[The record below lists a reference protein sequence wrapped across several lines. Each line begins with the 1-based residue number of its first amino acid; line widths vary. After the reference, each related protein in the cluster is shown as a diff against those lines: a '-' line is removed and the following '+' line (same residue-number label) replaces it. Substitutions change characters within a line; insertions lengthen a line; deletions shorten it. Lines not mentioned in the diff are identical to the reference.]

1 MLLIKEIHKPT
12 IFLVSFFCLLE
23 GVGIFMEDEKT
34 KTKKTYIS
42 VLALTM
48 MNVSI
53 VAGLANDVQQSFY
66 GLASVTYFAIQSE
79 LFVSSS
85 QLL

>member
-53 VAGLANDVQQSFY
+53 VTGLANDVQQSFY

>member
-1 MLLIKEIHKPT
+1 
-12 IFLVSFFCLLE
+12 
-23 GVGIFMEDEKT
+23 MEDEKT

-48 MNVSI
+48 MNVSM

-66 GLASVTYFAIQSE
+66 GLASVTYFAIG
-79 LFVSSS
+79 LFASSS
-85 QLL
+85 QPLWLRLNLLLVGVTAEESSAGLVKV

>member
-1 MLLIKEIHKPT
+1 
-12 IFLVSFFCLLE
+12 
-23 GVGIFMEDEKT
+23 MEDEKT